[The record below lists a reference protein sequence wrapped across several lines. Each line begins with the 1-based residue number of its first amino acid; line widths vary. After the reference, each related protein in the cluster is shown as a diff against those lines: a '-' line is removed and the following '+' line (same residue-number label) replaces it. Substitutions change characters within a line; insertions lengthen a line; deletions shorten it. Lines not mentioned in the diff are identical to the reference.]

1 MRSVPLIPLTE
12 SGILAAL
19 RDCYHPELRAN
30 IVDLGLVQSIDI
42 APDSEAPGAG
52 IPGVA
57 PRCRIEIGLLR
68 ASPEGG
74 ADDIAPQIAALIQN
88 RLAAFPSISR
98 TEVQILREPAWTSH
112 RIAPKLRERIE
123 LAIASN
129 HRPHDLVQIQTASA
143 APRRNS

>member
-1 MRSVPLIPLTE
+1 MRSVPIIPLTE
-12 SGILAAL
+12 SGIMAAL

-30 IVDLGLVQSIDI
+30 IVDLGLVHSIDI
-42 APDSEAPGAG
+42 EPDAEAPGSG

-57 PRCRIEIGLLR
+57 PRYRIEIGLLC
-68 ASPEGG
+68 ASEESGTNEVEQ
-74 ADDIAPQIAALIQN
+74 QIAALIQN

-98 TEVQILREPAWTSH
+98 TEARTVPEPAWTSD
-112 RIAPKLRERIE
+112 RIVPGLRERIE

-143 APRRNS
+143 APRRKS